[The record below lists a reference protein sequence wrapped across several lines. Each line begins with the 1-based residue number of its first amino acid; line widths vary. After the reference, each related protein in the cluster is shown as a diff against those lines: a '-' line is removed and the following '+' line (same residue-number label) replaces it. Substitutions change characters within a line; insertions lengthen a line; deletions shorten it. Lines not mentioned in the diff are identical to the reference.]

1 MAKKKPAAAA
11 PEAKAEVPAV
21 ETIVSYKGFDRQWQC
36 RGYQFAVGQT
46 YVHDGDVKACAGGF
60 HACEY
65 PLDVLSYYAPGE
77 SRYAVVE
84 QSGDLSRHADDTKVA
99 SRSITVK
106 AEIDIAGLV
115 RAAIEWTTK
124 RCLPIDPASPALAA
138 GNRGAASATGNRGA
152 ASATGYS
159 GAASATG
166 DSGAAS
172 ATGDGGAASATGDGG
187 AASATGK
194 HGCAAAFGWG
204 CRAMA
209 GETGAIFLVHRD
221 EEGAITRVFA
231 SRVGDN
237 GIKAGV
243 WYELGSDGTPV
254 EAA

>member
-36 RGYQFAVGQT
+36 RGYQFAIGQT
-46 YVHDGDVKACAGGF
+46 YVHKGEVAACSGGF

-124 RCLPIDPASPALAA
+124 RCLPIDPSSPALAT
-138 GNRGAASATGNRGA
+138 GYRGAASATGDRGA

-166 DSGAAS
+166 DR
-172 ATGDGGAASATGDGG
+172 G

-221 EEGAITRVFA
+221 DEGAITHVFA

-243 WYELGSDGTPV
+243 WYELGSDGEPV
-254 EAA
+254 EVA

>member
-1 MAKKKPAAAA
+1 MALHTAAPRRERQMAKKKPAAAA

-138 GNRGAASATGNRGA
+138 GNSGA

-166 DSGAAS
+166 YS
-172 ATGDGGAASATGDGG
+172 GAASATGDGG

-243 WYELGSDGTPV
+243 WYELGSDGAPV

>member
-124 RCLPIDPASPALAA
+124 RCLPIDPASPALAT
-138 GNRGAASATGNRGA
+138 GNRGAASATGNSGAASATGNRGA

-166 DSGAAS
+166 DS
-172 ATGDGGAASATGDGG
+172 G

-243 WYELGSDGTPV
+243 WYELGSDGAPV

>member
-138 GNRGAASATGNRGA
+138 GDSGA

-166 DSGAAS
+166 DS
-172 ATGDGGAASATGDGG
+172 GAASATGDGG

-243 WYELGSDGTPV
+243 WYELGSDGAPV